1 MTRGL
6 RGDPE
11 SSPAAFR
18 KYHIVVNPRAE
29 LGQRSPRTTQK
40 RPTKMSISNI
50 RGIATI
56 IVVMAASACAT
67 ASPQPPT
74 GTATP
79 VVAQPVINPESEAA
93 AIAQAKAD
101 SLRHPYTAAD
111 VHFMSGMIHHHA
123 QAIVMARWAPT
134 HGASPAVQRLCDR
147 IINAQQDE
155 ILTMQSWLRDRR
167 QPVPDATATGM
178 KMNMGGMEHEMLMP
192 GMLTDEQM
200 KQLDAARG
208 PEFDRLFLT
217 YMIQHHKGAVSMV
230 KDLFDS
236 YGAGQDEVVFKFAS
250 DVNVDQT
257 TEIARME
264 KLLVSV
270 TLGVDTQ

>member
-1 MTRGL
+1 MAPRRNSMNSNGMSTSYIRGL
-6 RGDPE
+6 GTTL
-11 SSPAAFR
+11 
-18 KYHIVVNPRAE
+18 IV
-29 LGQRSPRTTQK
+29 
-40 RPTKMSISNI
+40 I
-50 RGIATI
+50 
-56 IVVMAASACAT
+56 AASACASASKGTGSAMGT
-67 ASPQPPT
+67 APVTAQAVISPQ
-74 GTATP
+74 
-79 VVAQPVINPESEAA
+79 SEAA
-93 AIAQAKAD
+93 AIAQAKRD
-101 SLRHPYTAAD
+101 SLRHPYTDAD
-111 VHFMSGMIHHHA
+111 IHFMSGMIHHHA
-123 QAIVMARWAPT
+123 QAIVMARWAPS
-134 HGASPAVQRLCDR
+134 HGASPAVQRLADR

-155 ILTMQSWLRDRR
+155 ILTMQAWLRDRQ

-178 KMNMGGMEHEMLMP
+178 KMMMAGMEHEMLMP

-264 KLLVSV
+264 KMLISI